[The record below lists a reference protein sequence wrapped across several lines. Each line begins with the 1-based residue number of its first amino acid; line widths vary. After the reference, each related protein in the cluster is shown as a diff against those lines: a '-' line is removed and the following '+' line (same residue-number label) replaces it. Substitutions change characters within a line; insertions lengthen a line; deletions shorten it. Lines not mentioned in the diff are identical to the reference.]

1 MLALVIAM
9 TVTPPASITV
19 FGHNLKVGAVPSSLS
34 DGLSGPGEADLFGE
48 GPVDT
53 VQRFE

>member
-1 MLALVIAM
+1 M